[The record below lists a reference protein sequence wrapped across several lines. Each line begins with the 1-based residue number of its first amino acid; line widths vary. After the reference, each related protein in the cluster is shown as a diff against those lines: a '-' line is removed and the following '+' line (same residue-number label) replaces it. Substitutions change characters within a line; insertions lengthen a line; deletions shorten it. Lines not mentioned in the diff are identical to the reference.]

1 MEEYYTEEQAPAMP
15 MGYQSDKASIIEKIN
30 PNEIVEIL
38 RNKLMGK
45 IEDPQT
51 GKWVTNKLL
60 KDNAISEV
68 GAWDLSNLILS
79 ILNQNTSLSKLD
91 DKTIRLR
98 AYNVTDTAVKMMISN
113 WIEYGITN
121 RSQIQF
127 VAEIMY
133 SLTFIT
139 LKMAD
144 KEGIRRMIMGMY
156 SESRSI
162 SESGD
167 ENKKKLFR
175 R

>member
-1 MEEYYTEEQAPAMP
+1 MEEQYEEQAPAMP
-15 MGYQSDKASIIEKIN
+15 MGYSGDKASIIEKIN

-45 IEDPQT
+45 VENYQT
-51 GKWVTNKLL
+51 GAWEVNSLL

-68 GAWDLSNLILS
+68 GAWDLSNLMLS
-79 ILNQNTSLSKLD
+79 VLNQNTSLSKLD

-98 AYNVTDTAVKMMISN
+98 AYAVTETSVKMMISN
-113 WIEYGITN
+113 WIEYKITN
-121 RSQIQF
+121 RAQINF
-127 VAEIMY
+127 ISEILY

-156 SESRSI
+156 SESKNI
-162 SESGD
+162 SEYGTES
-167 ENKKKLFR
+167 KKKLFR
-175 R
+175 S